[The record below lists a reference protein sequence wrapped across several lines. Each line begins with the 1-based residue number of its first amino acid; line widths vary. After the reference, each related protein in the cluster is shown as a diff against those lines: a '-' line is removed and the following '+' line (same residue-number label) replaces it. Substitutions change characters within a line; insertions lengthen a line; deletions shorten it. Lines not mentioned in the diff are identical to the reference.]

1 MEKKMKITNEELKQI
16 IKEELEIVLNEAFG
30 LPHMSLGPAGGAIYK
45 GFNRKRKRKPV
56 VDDKVDLTNIANTRQ
71 AERDSQRAEEEQERL
86 AQSQAGGDAR
96 NLYYKN
102 KSDYPT
108 MIAAELSNRYRIPAN
123 PNKNGGINVKHG
135 GETLTFTPNPDL
147 GPQEAIEDIIN
158 QLDQSVRRKGSQRR
172 MKRGEE
178 TINIADPMMENNK

>member
-1 MEKKMKITNEELKQI
+1 
-16 IKEELEIVLNEAFG
+16 
-30 LPHMSLGPAGGAIYK
+30 
-45 GFNRKRKRKPV
+45 
-56 VDDKVDLTNIANTRQ
+56 
-71 AERDSQRAEEEQERL
+71 
-86 AQSQAGGDAR
+86 
-96 NLYYKN
+96 
-102 KSDYPT
+102 

-178 TINIADPMMENNK
+178 